1 MREFFRIVKKLFNNY
16 LFNFALIILI
26 GVLVV
31 YVVLKDNGIQILSM
45 IKRLDFNAFLIL
57 IFCTVFYQL
66 IIGKIITELCRTVK
80 KDYKLFQGF
89 VNATVAGLFQGI
101 TPSAT
106 GGQFAQIYVFKKQ
119 GIDFSDAAGILWLDF
134 IVYQSSF
141 VAFTLIM
148 ILCKFRYFIGTYREY
163 MGLVIIGFLINGSV
177 IISLMLMVL
186 LPSVY
191 KWISHQGI
199 DLLVK
204 MKAVKDKEASIKK
217 LDGRL
222 AEFERGINRLK
233 SNGRLILKLIFL
245 NIIRLAFYY
254 SIPSICA
261 TLLGIEVSFTLYID
275 MIVLAS
281 FVSLVNAFN
290 PLPGAS
296 GGMEAMYLIMF
307 SHPLGNYE
315 AISTMFL
322 WRMTSFYFVLI
333 LGILAFIGVKY
344 GKRKNKGDQLC
355 A

>member
-1 MREFFRIVKKLFNNY
+1 MKEFLLIAKKLFNNY
-16 LFNFALIILI
+16 IFNFALIILI
-26 GVLVV
+26 GMLVGHI
-31 YVVLKDNGIQILSM
+31 VLKDNGAQILSM
-45 IKRLDFNAFLIL
+45 IKRLDFTAFLIL
-57 IFCTVFYQL
+57 VFCAVFYQA
-66 IIGKIITELCRTVK
+66 IIGQIITELCRTVK

-134 IVYQSSF
+134 IVYQTTF
-141 VAFTLIM
+141 VAYTLLM
-148 ILCKFRYFIGTYREY
+148 ILFKFRYFIGTYREY
-163 MGLVIIGFLINGSV
+163 MGLVIIGFIINGSV
-177 IISLMLMVL
+177 IVSLMLMVL
-186 LPSVY
+186 VPSVY

-204 MKAVKDKEASIKK
+204 IKLVKDKESSIKK
-217 LDGRL
+217 LDNRL
-222 AEFERGINRLK
+222 AEFELGINRLK
-233 SNGRLILKLIFL
+233 SNGNLILRLIVL
-245 NIIRLAFYY
+245 NVIRLTFYY
-254 SIPSICA
+254 SIPAICA
-261 TLLGIEVSFTLYID
+261 ALLGIEVSFTLFVD

-296 GGMEAMYLIMF
+296 GGMEAMYLVMF
-307 SHPLGNYE
+307 SYPLGSYQ

-333 LGILAFIGVKY
+333 LGIVAFIGVKY
-344 GKRKNKGDQLC
+344 GKRKDKGDQLC